1 MKTKTIYLAL
11 LMFSV
16 AVLFTGCS
24 TSKENKT
31 MPKNPIS
38 KPAIAPGTV
47 SVTAKILKVSEV
59 DGKFISNVRIIK
71 VNEYGMNT
79 KPVAKGSEIKLE
91 VGDNLKS
98 EIKNN
103 KLFAIGK
110 TALMLLKQQ
119 KEGLGITP
127 SQNWKLINIK

>member
-31 MPKNPIS
+31 MPKNTIS

-79 KPVAKGSEIKLE
+79 KPVAEGSEIKLE

-103 KLFAIGK
+103 KLFAIGR

>member
-1 MKTKTIYLAL
+1 MKTKIIYLAL

-16 AVLFTGCS
+16 AVLFTGCG

-79 KPVAKGSEIKLE
+79 KPVAEGSEIKLE

-103 KLFAIGK
+103 KLFATGR

-119 KEGLGITP
+119 KE
-127 SQNWKLINIK
+127 LISNNKRS

>member
-79 KPVAKGSEIKLE
+79 KPVAEGSEIKLE

-103 KLFAIGK
+103 KLFAIGR